1 MIYPWFENQFNG
13 LMARA
18 KQQKLHHGLL
28 FIGSRGT
35 GKSEILQQ
43 MARNL
48 LCVNKSACG
57 QCQSCTLY
65 AAGNHPD
72 LILTPYEKTIG
83 VDVIREGISRL
94 NQTSHLG
101 LDKIL
106 IIENAHKMTVAA
118 SNALLKT
125 LEEPTRKT
133 YILMSATSANELL
146 PTILSRCEK
155 QLVQITDKAI
165 VEQWLQA
172 QGTPSDTLL
181 LALYWSRP
189 LLINAILKDEALLEC
204 FDWLKNLQKI
214 NSSGAMP
221 NKLLEEH
228 HLLLDWMAYKL
239 NEVKRSEISDELSLK
254 VFAMHNELLSASKT
268 LNMQGVNKTLIIE
281 KMLQSWR
288 QFSTLL

>member
-1 MIYPWFENQFNG
+1 MIYPWFEKQFHG
-13 LMARA
+13 LMSRA
-18 KQQKLHHGLL
+18 KEQKLHHGLL

-35 GKSEILQQ
+35 GKSELLQQ
-43 MARNL
+43 MAHHL
-48 LCVNKSACG
+48 LCSSKSACG
-57 QCQSCTLY
+57 QCQSCKLY

-83 VDVIREGISRL
+83 VDVIRDGITRL

-101 LDKIL
+101 LDKVL

-125 LEEPTRKT
+125 LEEPTSKT
-133 YILMSATSANELL
+133 FILMSATSANELL

-155 QLVQITDKAI
+155 QLVQINDKAV
-165 VEQWLQA
+165 VENWLKTQDA
-172 QGTPSDTLL
+172 QPDPLL
-181 LALYWSRP
+181 LELYWSRP
-189 LLINAILKDEALLEC
+189 LLIHTILKDESLTEC
-204 FDWLKNLQKI
+204 FDWLKNLQKMTGTTAI
-214 NSSGAMP
+214 PA
-221 NKLLEEH
+221 KLLEEH
-228 HLLLDWMAYKL
+228 QLLLDWLAYKL
-239 NEVKRSEISDELSLK
+239 NEVKRSDISDEIKLR
-254 VFAMHNELLSASKT
+254 VYEMHSELLSARKT